1 MEEMKDRI
9 QIATCDILRDYLKKR
24 DVDKMDVFS
33 QPDTEVV
40 EDILKKVFIIL
51 YPGYY
56 REKTFRIYRY
66 DNRISL
72 LIDPARP
79 RGGDCDR
86 VSEAHSKGAGISRH
100 GSAGL
105 L

>member
-72 LIDPARP
+72 LIEDISYNLQKQIMIALKFRP
-79 RGGDCDR
+79 
-86 VSEAHSKGAGISRH
+86 EY
-100 GSAGL
+100 
-105 L
+105 